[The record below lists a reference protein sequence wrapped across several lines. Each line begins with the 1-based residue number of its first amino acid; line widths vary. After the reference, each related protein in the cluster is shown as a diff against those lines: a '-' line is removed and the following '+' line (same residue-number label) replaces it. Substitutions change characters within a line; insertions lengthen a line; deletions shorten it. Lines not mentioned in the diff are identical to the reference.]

1 MVQKPESDTEPKERR
16 IDLSLPQVAGSAV
29 AAVAAAVAASQ
40 LGVYG
45 TIAGAGV
52 MSVVATCGGSVFQHF
67 FRRTGEQIR
76 EVTVQVTHPEG
87 RQVTVHTKETTP
99 AAYRAAE
106 RRTDPEQASAPTD
119 DATTVLP
126 TVDPGAVPEVLAEG
140 ESAQL
145 LTPVPETDRTQLLK
159 PVAETDRTQMLDLG
173 DARTR
178 MLRAQ
183 PGPGAGAGSD
193 PDRTQ
198 LLPQAGDRTQ
208 SLPQAATR
216 DASPDDAFTEGTT
229 HGTRLR
235 GWKRPALAAAAVFAV
250 SMAGITAFEVFSGN
264 DLSGGKGTTLGSVVR
279 GGGGD
284 RDSGPADPVPSG
296 ETGQDGEGE
305 QGRTPGDGDED
316 GTGTGSA
323 PATDPGDGNS
333 QSPDPGTGT
342 GGEKPDTGSTPTPTP
357 TPSGSGDGGTTP
369 APTPTP
375 SAPDGGG
382 ATGAPDPTTA
392 PGAGGAAGQG
402 EQAPPAD
409 GTGGE

>member
-99 AAYRAAE
+99 AGRRGAE
-106 RRTDPEQASAPTD
+106 RRTDPEPAPVD

-126 TVDPGAVPEVLAEG
+126 TVDPGGVPEVVPDAE
-140 ESAQL
+140 STRQL
-145 LTPVPETDRTQLLK
+145 RPADPDRTQL
-159 PVAETDRTQMLDLG
+159 LDLG

-183 PGPGAGAGSD
+183 PGAGAGSD

-198 LLPQAGDRTQ
+198 LLPQAPSGLAGTGGP
-208 SLPQAATR
+208 STGAG
-216 DASPDDAFTEGTT
+216 FTEGTT
-229 HGTRLR
+229 QGTRLR

-250 SMAGITAFEVFSGN
+250 SMAGITAFEMISGN
-264 DLSGGKGTTLGSVVR
+264 DLSGGQGTTLSSVVR
-279 GGGGD
+279 GGGD
-284 RDSGPADPVPSG
+284 RDQGPADPTPSG
-296 ETGQDGEGE
+296 DTGRDGGDG
-305 QGRTPGDGDED
+305 QPDPGDGN
-316 GTGTGSA
+316 GSA
-323 PATDPGDGNS
+323 PATDPGDGS
-333 QSPDPGTGT
+333 TASPDPGTGT
-342 GGEKPDTGSTPTPTP
+342 GRENPSTGTTPTP
-357 TPSGSGDGGTTP
+357 TPSHSGGGTTP

-375 SAPDGGG
+375 STPGDGG
-382 ATGAPDPTTA
+382 TGAPDPTGT
-392 PGAGGAAGQG
+392 GGAPGQG

-409 GTGGE
+409 GTGAE

>member
-99 AAYRAAE
+99 AGHRGAE
-106 RRTDPEQASAPTD
+106 RRTDPEQAPVD

-126 TVDPGAVPEVLAEG
+126 TVDPGAVPEVVPDAE
-140 ESAQL
+140 STRQL
-145 LTPVPETDRTQLLK
+145 RPADPDRTQL
-159 PVAETDRTQMLDLG
+159 LDLG

-183 PGPGAGAGSD
+183 PGPGVVAGSE
-193 PDRTQ
+193 PERTQ
-198 LLPQAGDRTQ
+198 LLPRATSGAAVNGGPSTGDG
-208 SLPQAATR
+208 
-216 DASPDDAFTEGTT
+216 FTEGTT
-229 HGTRLR
+229 QGTRLR

-250 SMAGITAFEVFSGN
+250 SMAGITAFEMISGN
-264 DLSGGKGTTLGSVVR
+264 DLSGGQGTTLSSVVR
-279 GGGGD
+279 GGGD
-284 RDSGPADPVPSG
+284 RDQGPADPTPSG
-296 ETGQDGEGE
+296 DTGRDGGDEQQD
-305 QGRTPGDGDED
+305 PGDGD
-316 GTGTGSA
+316 GSA
-323 PATDPGDGNS
+323 PATDPGDGPTA
-333 QSPDPGTGT
+333 SPDPGTGT
-342 GGEKPDTGSTPTPTP
+342 GGENPSTGTTPTP
-357 TPSGSGDGGTTP
+357 TPSHSGGGTTP
-369 APTPTP
+369 VPTSTP
-375 SAPDGGG
+375 STPGDGG
-382 ATGAPDPTTA
+382 TGAPDPTGT
-392 PGAGGAAGQG
+392 GGAPGQG

-409 GTGGE
+409 GTGAE